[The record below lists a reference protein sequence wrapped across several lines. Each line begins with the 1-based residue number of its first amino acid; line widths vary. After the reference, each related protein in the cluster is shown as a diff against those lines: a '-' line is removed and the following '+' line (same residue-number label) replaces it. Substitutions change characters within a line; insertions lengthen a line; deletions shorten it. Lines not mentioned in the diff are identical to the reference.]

1 MYEYFVAYTSAGQK
15 RASDPLI
22 HGGKPPAPC
31 WELNSD
37 PWKNKQNML
46 LSAEPSYQPRVHYF

>member
-1 MYEYFVAYTSAGQK
+1 
-15 RASDPLI
+15 
-22 HGGKPPAPC
+22 
-31 WELNSD
+31 LNSD